1 MISISVLFSL
11 KKAGKNIQ
19 GQAARS
25 SHQTKETY
33 SNGWKIVFQHSIL
46 LRVVILFHLSYFVV
60 MLVDAQISIF
70 LRDVLPHHPEMLGW
84 LLSGIGLGALATGV
98 YLNRKKQVHH
108 PFRLLSLGLLLFGG
122 ALFFI
127 SCFNPAVMSRY
138 FILIAAPI
146 GGAGVGLYLLLFNY
160 IVQTYS
166 DKKHL
171 GKVYGF
177 INTLTSAVLLTA
189 PLLGGMVVKLA
200 GAQTTFLTAAIIVVS
215 VGFVSMLMPL
225 RDKRERNVQI
235 DA

>member
-1 MISISVLFSL
+1 MKEVSKAVLFSL

-98 YLNRKKQVHH
+98 YLNRKKQV
-108 PFRLLSLGLLLFGG
+108 RTKS
-122 ALFFI
+122 
-127 SCFNPAVMSRY
+127 
-138 FILIAAPI
+138 APRE
-146 GGAGVGLYLLLFNY
+146 N
-160 IVQTYS
+160 TY
-166 DKKHL
+166 
-171 GKVYGF
+171 
-177 INTLTSAVLLTA
+177 N
-189 PLLGGMVVKLA
+189 
-200 GAQTTFLTAAIIVVS
+200 
-215 VGFVSMLMPL
+215 
-225 RDKRERNVQI
+225 RR
-235 DA
+235 